1 MPKFIMEEPVSIR
14 TARGDLITGVLRIQ
28 TKRSQKKQ
36 EYGFDLYKNK
46 RIITSFSKIGLGMH
60 GEKALICGEFDF
72 DFCPVNFTKNDF
84 LRESENYKAAEN
96 AIKQYLRPL
105 IPLFTT
111 KNLNKEKVEKML
123 KIKEKSGKTPNL
135 REYKELIKSLDND
148 EEVLISETVYINDAI
163 GKSEVMN
170 EEPARIS
177 KHTELLSQIGSH
189 LNHIEE
195 TSKLI
200 EECRKDKESI
210 NEINNNSMTEMKLS
224 SYSDSLIDLANKI
237 QLLLGKANLQQL
249 ASDSGINT
257 ANISI

>member
-1 MPKFIMEEPVSIR
+1 M
-14 TARGDLITGVLRIQ
+14 
-28 TKRSQKKQ
+28 
-36 EYGFDLYKNK
+36 
-46 RIITSFSKIGLGMH
+46 
-60 GEKALICGEFDF
+60 
-72 DFCPVNFTKNDF
+72 
-84 LRESENYKAAEN
+84 
-96 AIKQYLRPL
+96 
-105 IPLFTT
+105 
-111 KNLNKEKVEKML
+111 
-123 KIKEKSGKTPNL
+123 
-135 REYKELIKSLDND
+135 
-148 EEVLISETVYINDAI
+148 LISETVYINDAI